1 MILSFATSVY
11 CWFEL
16 VSVGDCLVSV
26 GATLTSL
33 SFPLYKGAPSDFDPK
48 MVSVAKKFI
57 VSCVSIVSVVSI
69 KIVERNRLLKNT

>member
-26 GATLTSL
+26 APTLTSS
-33 SFPLYKGAPSDFDPK
+33 SFPLYKGAPSDFGPK
-48 MVSVAKKFI
+48 MVSVAKKYL
-57 VSCVSIVSVVSI
+57 
-69 KIVERNRLLKNT
+69 KINLSAIFLIIILRNQK

>member
-33 SFPLYKGAPSDFDPK
+33 SSPLYKGTPSDFYPK
-48 MVSVAKKFI
+48 MVSVAK
-57 VSCVSIVSVVSI
+57 
-69 KIVERNRLLKNT
+69 

>member
-33 SFPLYKGAPSDFDPK
+33 APPLYKGAPSFFYPQ
-48 MVSVAKKFI
+48 MVSVGEKFSTYFI
-57 VSCVSIVSVVSI
+57 LVAFSGHS
-69 KIVERNRLLKNT
+69 K